1 MDPAQELLPPN
12 TQTSNMEPQPLWN
25 STPERKPNWRS
36 AWKIITLQVR
46 EISMKFRIKLLP
58 LHDLCHWYH
67 AGLKTALALNHKPS
81 DKYVTLTTEYKHE
94 HGTVTAQVDYGKS
107 AGILLEGS
115 ASVGGQVRRY
125 SSTIV
130 FEFSSYWVYFELEWI
145 WVQFWSKII
154 PILRKLFTWNSNF
167 WILKTV
173 VILLS

>member
-25 STPERKPNWRS
+25 STPRRKPNWRS

-46 EISMKFRIKLLP
+46 NLDEISHKLLP
-58 LHDLCHWYH
+58 RHDLYHWYR
-67 AGLKTALALNHKPS
+67 AGLKTAIALNHKPS

-125 SSTIV
+125 SSTDV
-130 FEFSSYWVYFELEWI
+130 FHSLVSS
-145 WVQFWSKII
+145 
-154 PILRKLFTWNSNF
+154 WNSNKSEFELIQLWTEIISILSNYELKLFEF
-167 WILKTV
+167 WTLLM
-173 VILLS
+173 ILL